1 MVKPSKVITQ
11 QPKTKENSNIIDIKS
26 ITVEHPKT
34 SCKLSKI
41 TRQTKNVSTICPWYK
56 EKAKKW
62 WNKKQKKAKITKRFH
77 AYKGYASTDNN
88 KFFFLNSEL
97 QLKVLK
103 RYILEFLKQNIAAFT
118 GPQRLKELLMRL
130 ILMMSF
136 NQSILRLYQT
146 YKNYQEN

>member
-1 MVKPSKVITQ
+1 MLIKVMRVL
-11 QPKTKENSNIIDIKS
+11 III
-26 ITVEHPKT
+26 I
-34 SCKLSKI
+34 
-41 TRQTKNVSTICPWYK
+41 Y
-56 EKAKKW
+56 
-62 WNKKQKKAKITKRFH
+62 
-77 AYKGYASTDNN
+77 
-88 KFFFLNSEL
+88 FFLNSEL

-118 GPQRLKELLMRL
+118 GPQRLKQLLMRL